1 MHANRK
7 TAYINGKIFT
17 SDRENLHAEAMTV
30 ENGRIT
36 WVGAQADLP
45 AGPYDETVDLQ
56 GRRVLPGFVDAHEHP
71 VMLADFSKKISSLP
85 PKVNSIEE
93 LKQAIRD
100 VREQQGPG
108 KWIEGWGYDEGK
120 LAEKR
125 SPTRYDLDEGCSDSP
140 VSIIRTCGHI
150 RCVNSKALEMAGI
163 TKDTPDPQGGQID
176 RDENGEPTG
185 VLRESARN
193 LVTPLIPETTEEQ
206 KVDLVVDLGKLLA
219 SQGITATCDMG
230 NLDPSDSYDTYM
242 AAVKKG
248 FCQKVGVY
256 YMWEFFADDPKFQIP
271 ESRFDRS
278 QQIFAAG
285 LKLIGDGSVSG
296 RTAWMNEPYLG
307 SENDC
312 GLPVCS
318 DELMESAIHFCK
330 ENHVQLSMHAMGG
343 HAIDRIVDRVYGE
356 EKWTDGDVPHLRIEH
371 VTEPSKR
378 AIQRCAEKGIG
389 VATQPI
395 FLYAEIESYRANL
408 SQARIEASYPVKTML
423 DQGVTLC
430 FSTDAPATSWAVP
443 SDPFPCLKG
452 GVTRKAWD
460 GFDCGQGEKV
470 DMETAIVL
478 YTREAAKV
486 AGIPKVGQLKAGYH
500 ADFAVLSEDLLEVDP
515 DRIDQVYVLQ
525 TYSNGMK
532 VYDKEAAK

>member
-30 ENGRIT
+30 ENCRIT

-206 KVDLVVDLGKLLA
+206 KVDLVVDLGKLLS

-296 RTAWMNEPYLG
+296 RTAWMNEPYLD
-307 SENDC
+307 SDEC
-312 GLPVCS
+312 GFPVCS
-318 DELMESAIHFCK
+318 DELMESAIAYCK
-330 ENHVQLSMHAMGG
+330 EHHCQLSMHAMGG
-343 HAIDRIVDRVYGE
+343 HAIDRIVDRVYPE
-356 EKWTDGDVPHLRIEH
+356 EKWTEGDVPHLRMEH
-371 VTEPSKR
+371 WTEPSES
-378 AIQRCAEKGIG
+378 AIRKSAEKGLA

-395 FLYAEIESYRANL
+395 FLYAEIESYLTNL
-408 SQARIEASYPVKTML
+408 GVERMKKTYPIQDLLKA
-423 DQGVTLC
+423 GVPFC

-443 SDPFPCLKG
+443 SDPFPCIKG
-452 GVTRKAWD
+452 GVTRTAWD
-460 GFDCGQGEKV
+460 GTDCGPDNRV
-470 DMETAIVL
+470 DIETAIQL
-478 YTREAAKV
+478 YTREGARV
-486 AGIPKVGQLKAGYH
+486 AGIPEIGELKAGYH
-500 ADFAVLSEDLLEVDP
+500 ADFITLSEDILSVDP
-515 DRIDQVYVLQ
+515 MKIDQVYVTA
-525 TYSNGMK
+525 TYVDGEK
-532 VYDKEAAK
+532 VYESEAKS